1 MKFKND
7 EDNDEKTPVI
17 DEAERAHR
25 AIDELITIGQ
35 SPSEQQ
41 RLRDNRLFIRE
52 IAETPLPD
60 KVAHV
65 KVFGVQDVNINAIL
79 KDNIWNRGI
88 FTTDHLCRVAFQ
100 MRYEQIRKWLA
111 QKRRKPFE
119 HWMLVL
125 IIIGVAVALVV
136 ILLLMSMDINLG
148 GLFG

>member
-1 MKFKND
+1 MRFKD
-7 EDNDEKTPVI
+7 ENEDKETTTPQDET
-17 DEAERAHR
+17 ERAHK
-25 AIDELITIGQ
+25 AIDELVIMGQ

-52 IAETPLPD
+52 ISEAPLPKD
-60 KVAHV
+60 KAHIQ
-65 KVFGVQDVNINAIL
+65 VFGVQDVNINAIL

-111 QKRRKPFE
+111 QKRKKPFE
-119 HWMLVL
+119 HWMLIL
-125 IIIGVAVALVV
+125 IILGVAVALVI

>member
-1 MKFKND
+1 MKFKEEKKEEND
-7 EDNDEKTPVI
+7 AEDIHK
-17 DEAERAHR
+17 
-25 AIDELITIGQ
+25 AIDELVVMGQ

-41 RLRDNRLFIRE
+41 RLKDNRRFIRD
-52 IAETPLPD
+52 ISETPIP
-60 KVAHV
+60 KNKEKI

-88 FTTDHLCRVAFQ
+88 FTTDHLCRTVFQ

-111 QKRRKPFE
+111 QKRKKPFE

-125 IIIGVAVALVV
+125 LIVGVAIALVI
-136 ILLLMSMDINLG
+136 ILILMNTNINLG